1 LVQKAHESE
10 SIQTAKALNDNKKLV
25 LELKKKIAESH
36 ARISQMET
44 QALQPRSIDAGGGNI
59 GEVQARL
66 EAAGMQMQVRPS
78 VTDNHMLEYVL
89 TCCSQAYLNVIEEQ
103 RAQISVFLNALKSV
117 GGASDGEID
126 VFRGCS
132 KAMSGVKELKLV
144 LPSAAKTSG
153 QLNTKNMH
161 STFNVLKRSKST
173 TPSAFD
179 SAADSAAGILPS
191 IRQ

>member
-1 LVQKAHESE
+1 MSTASRASE
-10 SIQTAKALNDNKKLV
+10 
-25 LELKKKIAESH
+25 
-36 ARISQMET
+36 
-44 QALQPRSIDAGGGNI
+44 P
-59 GEVQARL
+59 
-66 EAAGMQMQVRPS
+66 
-78 VTDNHMLEYVL
+78 L
-89 TCCSQAYLNVIEEQ
+89 TLLLQAYLNVIEEQ
-103 RAQISVFLNALKSV
+103 RAQISVFLNAFKNV
-117 GGASDGEID
+117 GGASEGEID
-126 VFRGCS
+126 LIKGGG
-132 KAMSGVKELKLV
+132 KANAGIKELKLV